1 MQHTRIALAFACWK
15 FLLFLSLKTIKNP
28 NRQTR
33 QLYAYVANESSLKG
47 CVWAHSFYKHCFYYK
62 FATSEKI
69 EWSVS
74 GTHKLLVGYSDISV
88 GIATLTSRVNQQ
100 WIISSTF
107 IPLCWFPMK
116 MEQGFL
122 TSHKAEQL
130 RREQS
135 RNFFQ
140 PSNSSFSSSKNSYF
154 QNKAQ
159 CETFLM
165 KISFICMRIKNSF
178 SYQ

>member
-15 FLLFLSLKTIKNP
+15 FLLFLGLKTIKNP

-74 GTHKLLVGYSDISV
+74 GTHNLLVGYSDISV

-107 IPLCWFPMK
+107 IFSLLVFD
-116 MEQGFL
+116 ENGARFL

-140 PSNSSFSSSKNSYF
+140 PSNSPFSSEKNSYF

>member
-1 MQHTRIALAFACWK
+1 MMDSYATYAYSCRIC
-15 FLLFLSLKTIKNP
+15 LLEVFIVFNLKTIKNP

-74 GTHKLLVGYSDISV
+74 RTDKLLVGYSDISV
-88 GIATLTSRVNQQ
+88 AIATLTSRVNQQ

-107 IPLCWFPMK
+107 IFSLLVSDENGARFFD
-116 MEQGFL
+116 E
-122 TSHKAEQL
+122 S
-130 RREQS
+130 QS
-135 RNFFQ
+135 R
-140 PSNSSFSSSKNSYF
+140 
-154 QNKAQ
+154 A
-159 CETFLM
+159 T
-165 KISFICMRIKNSF
+165 
-178 SYQ
+178 